1 METIDAC
8 IEALRE
14 SLRGLDEAERQL
26 HEGRVREAE
35 LLRAV
40 IDAIEQF
47 GTLDPDCAAANR
59 LAGTRFDAE
68 GRVI

>member
-1 METIDAC
+1 MAKR
-8 IEALRE
+8 L
-14 SLRGLDEAERQL
+14 
-26 HEGRVREAE
+26 VE

-59 LAGTRFDAE
+59 LAGTRFGAD
-68 GRVI
+68 GRVIQPEDYAK